1 MRHKL
6 RILRESRNHDA
17 EVNANLCRSPSTI
30 TSTVISTTFIDAT
43 PIPTPF
49 GVPNPPLGI
58 FDIPIDNVKDSSNTC
73 LDSSSGFAW
82 DCESSGNLV
91 VNIENATGGGLDAL
105 FTTNTDWYNGSVI
118 YGPQPPI
125 LDPSPYSLSVMEDK
139 DSPSLGPALF
149 FWDYYDK
156 IVIVPENSFSSH
168 SKRGVSES
176 EIFERGMELAKGS
189 VAVAGTKPWFC
200 VWNATV
206 IEVFIYM
213 QQNTTE
219 VQEAAAASTSAS
231 AVSLTTVYST
241 STTVSSGSTSTTS
254 QSSIAG
260 YSGSAAQSTSNP
272 YNMGHEYDNSNDNSN
287 SNSHDSHHNNRRGVS
302 NDPNINPTYPLVVKV
317 EEKRKSSNAIS
328 PYCQQYQVLNDGTAG
343 PLMDDDGNPIMEYL
357 VEMEPSQPSRRRH
370 SRRWENN
377 FGTGFGA
384 LRRRGTID
392 NSNCYCEWISD

>member
-1 MRHKL
+1 MK
-6 RILRESRNHDA
+6 
-17 EVNANLCRSPSTI
+17 
-30 TSTVISTTFIDAT
+30 
-43 PIPTPF
+43 
-49 GVPNPPLGI
+49 
-58 FDIPIDNVKDSSNTC
+58 
-73 LDSSSGFAW
+73 
-82 DCESSGNLV
+82 
-91 VNIENATGGGLDAL
+91 
-105 FTTNTDWYNGSVI
+105 
-118 YGPQPPI
+118 
-125 LDPSPYSLSVMEDK
+125 DK

-168 SKRGVSES
+168 SKRHLSES
-176 EIFERGMELAKGS
+176 EIFERGMDWAEGS
-189 VAVAGTKPWFC
+189 VAVAGAKPWFC

-219 VQEAAAASTSAS
+219 AQAAAAASTSAA
-231 AVSLTTVYST
+231 AVSLTTVYSTTVYST

-260 YSGSAAQSTSNP
+260 YGGGAAQSTSNP
-272 YNMGHEYDNSNDNSN
+272 YGIDQEYDNSNDNSN
-287 SNSHDSHHNNRRGVS
+287 PNPHDSSSPSPPGPDDPHHNRRGVS
-302 NDPNINPTYPLVVKV
+302 NDPNINPTYPRVVKV

-357 VEMEPSQPSRRRH
+357 AEMEPSPPSSRRH
-370 SRRWENN
+370 SRRWEND
-377 FGTGFGA
+377 FGAGFWA

-392 NSNCYCEWISD
+392 NSNCCCEWISD